1 MYPLPNRPV
10 TILCHGLPGIHDN
23 YSEDHVHTMTGQPE
37 ALEAL
42 TAGEVERIKADFE
55 ILEHQVNGVDVVYL
69 DSGATSQKPRCVY
82 EAEQHYY
89 ENANAAVH
97 RGAHS
102 LAVEATEIFEEARE
116 KVAKFIGARTNE
128 LVWTANATEALNL
141 ISYSMSNASLGR
153 GGEAAAR
160 FRLGPGDEILTTELE
175 HHANLIPW
183 QELAFRTGATLRYVP
198 VTEDGALRYE
208 LLDELVTE
216 KTKLVAFTH
225 VSNVLGTIT
234 DTQKFVDAARKVGAL
249 TVLDGCQSVP
259 HLPVDVKALDVDFMA
274 FSGHKMLGPTGI
286 GALYGR
292 EKLLNAMPPFLTG
305 GSMITVVDME
315 HAEYMPSPQ
324 RFEAGTQRIAQ
335 THGLATAVSYLDEIG
350 MGRIA
355 AWEEHLGAM
364 LYEGISKIEG
374 VRVFG
379 PADAQRIGTVPFEV
393 IGVHPH
399 DVGQYLD
406 SRGIAV
412 RVGHHCAQP
421 LHRALGVNSTTR
433 ASTYLY
439 NTEEDIK
446 ALLEAL
452 SSVREYFGV

>member
-1 MYPLPNRPV
+1 MA
-10 TILCHGLPGIHDN
+10 
-23 YSEDHVHTMTGQPE
+23 GQTE
-37 ALEAL
+37 TAQAL
-42 TAGEVERIKADFE
+42 TPSEVARIKADFE
-55 ILEHQVNGVDVVYL
+55 ILEHQVNGIDVVYL

-97 RGAHS
+97 RGAHT
-102 LAVEATEIFEEARE
+102 LAVEATEIYEQARE
-116 KVAKFIGARTNE
+116 TVAKFIGAKTNE
-128 LVWTANATEALNL
+128 VVWTSNATEALNL
-141 ISYSMSNASLGR
+141 IAYSMSNASLGR
-153 GGEAAAR
+153 GGEEAAR

-198 VTEDGALRYE
+198 IAEDGSLRYD
-208 LLDELVTE
+208 LIDSLVNE
-216 KTKLVAFTH
+216 NTKLVAFTH

-234 DTQKFVDAARKVGAL
+234 DTQRFVDAARKVGAL

-259 HLPVDVKALDVDFMA
+259 HLPIDVKALDVDFMA

-292 EKLLNAMPPFLTG
+292 EELLNAMPPFLTG

-315 HAEYMPSPQ
+315 HAEFLPAPQ

-335 THGLATAVSYLDEIG
+335 VHGLATAASYLDEIG
-350 MGRIA
+350 MEHIA
-355 AWEEHLGAM
+355 AGEEHLGAM
-364 LYEGISKIEG
+364 LFDGLSQLEG

-379 PADAQRIGTVPFEV
+379 PADASRIGTVPFEV

-421 LHRALGVNSTTR
+421 LHRALGVSATTR

-439 NTEEDIK
+439 NTEADIT
-446 ALLEAL
+446 ALIEAVA
-452 SSVREYFGV
+452 SVREYFGV

>member
-1 MYPLPNRPV
+1 M
-10 TILCHGLPGIHDN
+10 
-23 YSEDHVHTMTGQPE
+23 HTMAGQTE
-37 ALEAL
+37 TAQAL
-42 TAGEVERIKADFE
+42 TPSEVARIKADFE
-55 ILEHQVNGVDVVYL
+55 ILEHQVNGIDVVYL

-97 RGAHS
+97 RGAHT
-102 LAVEATEIFEEARE
+102 LAVEATEIYEQARE
-116 KVAKFIGARTNE
+116 TVAKFIGAKTNE
-128 LVWTANATEALNL
+128 VVWTSNATEALNL
-141 ISYSMSNASLGR
+141 IAYSMSNASLGR
-153 GGEAAAR
+153 GGEEAAR

-198 VTEDGALRYE
+198 IAEDGSLRYD
-208 LLDELVTE
+208 LIDSLVNE
-216 KTKLVAFTH
+216 NTKLVAFTH

-234 DTQKFVDAARKVGAL
+234 DTQRFVDAARKVGAL

-259 HLPVDVKALDVDFMA
+259 HLPIDVKALDVDFMA

-292 EKLLNAMPPFLTG
+292 EELLNAMPPFLTG

-315 HAEYMPSPQ
+315 HAEFLPAPQ

-335 THGLATAVSYLDEIG
+335 VHGLATAASYLSEIG
-350 MGRIA
+350 MEHIA

-364 LYEGISKIEG
+364 LFEGLSQLEG

-379 PADAQRIGTVPFEV
+379 PSDAPRIGTVPFEV

-421 LHRALGVNSTTR
+421 LHRALGVSATTR

-439 NTEEDIK
+439 NTEEDITALIK
-446 ALLEAL
+446 AVA
-452 SSVREYFGV
+452 SVREYFGV

>member
-1 MYPLPNRPV
+1 MQLAQMTDSTLQNPL
-10 TILCHGLPGIHDN
+10 T
-23 YSEDHVHTMTGQPE
+23 S
-37 ALEAL
+37 A
-42 TAGEVERIKADFE
+42 EVARIKADFE
-55 ILEHQVNGVDVVYL
+55 ILERPVGGNELVYL

-82 EAEQHYY
+82 EAEQHFY
-89 ENANAAVH
+89 ETANAAVH

-102 LAVEATEIFEEARE
+102 LAVEATDVFEQARST
-116 KVAKFIGARTNE
+116 VASFIGAQPEE
-128 LVWTANATEALNL
+128 LIWTSNATEAINL
-141 ISYSMSNASLGR
+141 LTYSFSNASLGR

-160 FRLGPGDEILTTELE
+160 FALREGDEILVTELE

-198 VTEDGALRYE
+198 VDPQGGLRYE

-216 KTKLVAFTH
+216 KTKIVAFTH

-234 DTQKFVDAARKVGAL
+234 EVGRFVAAARRVGAL

-259 HLPVDVKALDVDFMA
+259 HLPVDVKQLDVDFMA

-286 GALYGR
+286 GGLYGR
-292 EKLLNAMPPFLTG
+292 LELLNDMPPFLTG
-305 GSMITVVDME
+305 GSMITYVDME
-315 HAEYMPSPQ
+315 RAEYLPAPQ
-324 RFEAGTQRIAQ
+324 RFEAGTQRISQ
-335 THGLATAVSYLDEIG
+335 VHGLATAASYLAETG
-350 MGRIA
+350 MQRIA
-355 AWEEHLGAM
+355 DWEEHLGHL
-364 LYEGISKIEG
+364 LYQGLSAIEG

-379 PADAQRIGTVPFEV
+379 PQDAARIGTVPFEV

-421 LHRALGVNSTTR
+421 LHRALGVTSTTR

-439 NTEEDIK
+439 NTEEDI
-446 ALLEAL
+446 ARLLEVVG
-452 SSVREYFGV
+452 SVREYFGV

>member
-1 MYPLPNRPV
+1 M
-10 TILCHGLPGIHDN
+10 
-23 YSEDHVHTMTGQPE
+23 HTVIGHPE
-37 ALEAL
+37 ATEAL
-42 TAGEVERIKADFE
+42 SLSEVERIKADFE
-55 ILEHQVNGVDVVYL
+55 ILEHQVNGTDLVYL

-89 ENANAAVH
+89 ENANSAVH

-102 LAVEATEIFEEARE
+102 LAVEATDIFEQARE
-116 KVAKFIGARTNE
+116 TVAKFIGACSNE
-128 LVWTANATEALNL
+128 LVWTSNATEALNL

-153 GGEAAAR
+153 GGEEAQR
-160 FRLGPGDEILTTELE
+160 FRLGAGDEILVTELE

-198 VTEDGALRYE
+198 VDEQGALRYE
-208 LLDELVTE
+208 MLDELINS

-234 DTQKFVDAARKVGAL
+234 DVARFVSAAKAVGAL

-259 HLPVDVKALDVDFMA
+259 HMPIDVKSLDVDFMA

-292 EKLLNAMPPFLTG
+292 AELMDAMPPFLTG

-315 HAEYMPSPQ
+315 HAEFLPSPQ
-324 RFEAGTQRIAQ
+324 RFEAGTQRVAQ
-335 THGLATAVSYLDEIG
+335 VHGLATAASYLDEVG
-350 MGRIA
+350 MDRIA
-355 AWEEHLGAM
+355 SWEEHLGAM
-364 LYEGISKIEG
+364 LFEGLSNLEG

-379 PADAQRIGTVPFEV
+379 PSGIARIGTVPFEV

-421 LHRALGVNSTTR
+421 LHRALGVSATTR

-439 NTEEDIK
+439 NTEQDIA
-446 ALLEAL
+446 ALIEAVA
-452 SSVREYFGV
+452 SVREYFGV

>member
-1 MYPLPNRPV
+1 M
-10 TILCHGLPGIHDN
+10 
-23 YSEDHVHTMTGQPE
+23 HTVIGHPE
-37 ALEAL
+37 ATEAL
-42 TAGEVERIKADFE
+42 SLSEVERIKADFE
-55 ILEHQVNGVDVVYL
+55 ILEHQVNGTDLVYL

-89 ENANAAVH
+89 ENANSAVH

-102 LAVEATEIFEEARE
+102 LAVEATDIFEQARE
-116 KVAKFIGARTNE
+116 TVAKFIGARSNE
-128 LVWTANATEALNL
+128 LVWTSNATEALNL

-153 GGEAAAR
+153 GGDEAQR
-160 FRLGPGDEILTTELE
+160 FRLGAGDEILVTELE

-198 VTEDGALRYE
+198 VDEQGALRYE
-208 LLDELVTE
+208 MLDELINS

-234 DTQKFVDAARKVGAL
+234 DVARFVSAAKAVGAL

-259 HLPVDVKALDVDFMA
+259 HMPIDVKSLDVDFMA

-292 EKLLNAMPPFLTG
+292 AELLDAMPPFLTG

-315 HAEYMPSPQ
+315 HAEFLPSPQ
-324 RFEAGTQRIAQ
+324 RFEAGTQRVAQ
-335 THGLATAVSYLDEIG
+335 AHGLATAASYLDEVG
-350 MGRIA
+350 MDRIA
-355 AWEEHLGAM
+355 SWEEHLGAM
-364 LYEGISKIEG
+364 LFEGLSNLEG

-379 PADAQRIGTVPFEV
+379 PSDIARIGTVPFEV

-421 LHRALGVNSTTR
+421 LHRALGVSATTR

-439 NTEEDIK
+439 NTEQDIT
-446 ALLEAL
+446 ALIEAVA
-452 SSVREYFGV
+452 SVREYFGV